1 MKVIRWLL
9 DYWYVPL
16 LAVGAILAF
25 LWFRPRGKEA
35 AGVVQKIQK
44 ELLAIRAGRDA
55 RAALI
60 EQDQETVTKALQ
72 KKYEAQLEALD
83 AQKKAEVAQLE
94 QDPVALAKYLE
105 RLTR

>member
-9 DYWYVPL
+9 DYWYIPL
-16 LAVGAILAF
+16 LVVGAALAF
-25 LWFRPRGKEA
+25 LWFRPRGKEV
-35 AGVVQKIQK
+35 AGVFQKVQK
-44 ELLAIRAGRDA
+44 ELAAIRAGRDA

-60 EQDQETVTKALQ
+60 EQDQEAVTKALQ

-83 AQKKAEVAQLE
+83 ARKKAEVAQLE

-105 RLTR
+105 KLTR

>member
-1 MKVIRWLL
+1 VFRWLL
-9 DYWYVPL
+9 DYWYIPL
-16 LAVGAILAF
+16 LGIGAVLAF
-25 LWFRPRGKEA
+25 LWFRPRGKEV
-35 AGVVQKIQK
+35 AGVFQKIQK
-44 ELLAIRAGRDA
+44 ELGVIRAGRDA

-83 AQKKAEVAQLE
+83 AEKKAEAARLE